1 MFSDNKESKR
11 QADEIGKIW
20 QRLIPLEKNK
30 DYVDS
35 KMSEL
40 VEITKLPQTSQKE
53 AQSSARSAAQFKGQT
68 RQIKDD
74 AQEKFEQIETFLAQ
88 IVQTKSEILDIH
100 SEISGAS
107 NTIEIARV
115 EINETKITLSKLME
129 DFNSS
134 VAELNQVI
142 ADNSSLSGELEEV
155 TQNMVSANSSFSK
168 IQSLFKQVASMHSE
182 IKDIFEEINGY
193 EVESE
198 EGEPNQEG
206 KNVIKVEGVK
216 ERLEI
221 TYVGLSENIKE
232 LEKQFEIL
240 KDTTESEYSEIQQN
254 STTSFSEFLAK
265 CKGSFNETHTE
276 ITNLLPRALTAG
288 LSAAYDEK
296 KAEEEVSLKNYEN
309 SFQRA
314 VIGLVAISLIPFLIN
329 VYLFLGLKLE
339 LLTII
344 SDTPKLLFSIIPLYF
359 PVLWIAYSSNKKMNL
374 SKRLI
379 EEYTHKGVL
388 SKTFEGLSKQ
398 IDGVDE
404 KVVSNELRTQ
414 LLFNLLSVNSENP
427 GKLIS
432 DYNTSDHPLIDAL
445 NKSSKLAIAVE
456 KLANIPGFSKLASNL
471 EKRSKKILK
480 KEDERITSVLSDL
493 DDKDEEEMKS

>member
-1 MFSDNKESKR
+1 
-11 QADEIGKIW
+11 
-20 QRLIPLEKNK
+20 
-30 DYVDS
+30 
-35 KMSEL
+35 
-40 VEITKLPQTSQKE
+40 
-53 AQSSARSAAQFKGQT
+53 
-68 RQIKDD
+68 
-74 AQEKFEQIETFLAQ
+74 
-88 IVQTKSEILDIH
+88 
-100 SEISGAS
+100 
-107 NTIEIARV
+107 
-115 EINETKITLSKLME
+115 
-129 DFNSS
+129 
-134 VAELNQVI
+134 
-142 ADNSSLSGELEEV
+142 
-155 TQNMVSANSSFSK
+155 
-168 IQSLFKQVASMHSE
+168 
-182 IKDIFEEINGY
+182 
-193 EVESE
+193 
-198 EGEPNQEG
+198 
-206 KNVIKVEGVK
+206 
-216 ERLEI
+216 
-221 TYVGLSENIKE
+221 
-232 LEKQFEIL
+232 
-240 KDTTESEYSEIQQN
+240 
-254 STTSFSEFLAK
+254 
-265 CKGSFNETHTE
+265 
-276 ITNLLPRALTAG
+276 LLPRALTAG

-493 DDKDEEEMKS
+493 DDKDKDEEEMKS